1 MISEVTGVTDTAA
14 LNAISEYV
22 LNENDFT
29 SLALSAD
36 KGDMTSFS
44 TKMAE
49 VVANSINKAAQIG
62 SNATMIAGA
71 FQAAGYMWEGDA
83 EGAAKAV
90 ANAILDST
98 AYGKLLKLTVTVTD
112 ASIKS
117 WKANGIEEMYQAYKN
132 GADEGWFGYQV
143 VKGDFGAALDQSAA
157 IQRQIEIDA
166 VKSYCNVTGKKESEL
181 TSSELSD
188 IKSKAISNLEKKFKA
203 REAQEAQIAKDKEYY
218 KSLLDAFEENGVDDS
233 VTIRVGQMDDLPY
246 EQRMESYTR
255 VADRILQITGK
266 KIEFDGL
273 VDDTEIPASILTTAI
288 KKWYGPDGEKE
299 VKGYL
304 RSAGYLPAPKIEDLT
319 GVWSGTMTFTEV
331 YVDQDIMDSFT
342 EMMKEGAD
350 SEEGCDQAMID
361 EAMGQ
366 LDSMEGTSEDV
377 SYTAIASGNTLI
389 MTSED
394 GDTMSLSYDS
404 KTGALTLLSV
414 SDSEDFEMSASMS
427 IGDSD
432 PPTMSGTMT
441 ATSKE
446 QVQEGVTIPSGMI
459 HMTISVHLTKAG

>member
-1 MISEVTGVTDTAA
+1 M
-14 LNAISEYV
+14 
-22 LNENDFT
+22 
-29 SLALSAD
+29 
-36 KGDMTSFS
+36 
-44 TKMAE
+44 
-49 VVANSINKAAQIG
+49 
-62 SNATMIAGA
+62 
-71 FQAAGYMWEGDA
+71 
-83 EGAAKAV
+83 
-90 ANAILDST
+90 
-98 AYGKLLKLTVTVTD
+98 
-112 ASIKS
+112 
-117 WKANGIEEMYQAYKN
+117 
-132 GADEGWFGYQV
+132 
-143 VKGDFGAALDQSAA
+143 
-157 IQRQIEIDA
+157 
-166 VKSYCNVTGKKESEL
+166 
-181 TSSELSD
+181 
-188 IKSKAISNLEKKFKA
+188 
-203 REAQEAQIAKDKEYY
+203 
-218 KSLLDAFEENGVDDS
+218 
-233 VTIRVGQMDDLPY
+233 
-246 EQRMESYTR
+246 
-255 VADRILQITGK
+255 
-266 KIEFDGL
+266 
-273 VDDTEIPASILTTAI
+273 
-288 KKWYGPDGEKE
+288 
-299 VKGYL
+299 KGYL

-342 EMMKEGAD
+342 EMMEEGAD

-446 QVQEGVTIPSGMI
+446 QVQEGVTIPS
-459 HMTISVHLTKAG
+459 A